1 MTMNQVRILLSALL
15 LLAGLT
21 LTAQE
26 LSIGRGRF
34 QKGDNPAWNT
44 FSFDDNAWQE
54 VTFHQPWEE
63 LGLKSANGIGWYR
76 IHVVI
81 PSSLKKGTVDAIML
95 DLGAIDDSDQTW
107 VNGHLAGR
115 DGTFP
120 EEPGGYSSEYG
131 KRRYYVVDPRWVNW
145 DRDNVIAIRVYNY
158 GDPGGLYRGDV
169 KIVKPSLK
177 DFAKLSLVAGD
188 GGYQVLLNTSVKT
201 TGTMQITVSDVMRPG
216 MSVFLPGRKSSF
228 SAPWPRRRGS
238 RLGIQTPVSRR
249 CWRPKSAPRTSLR
262 LRLLL
267 RRVTTVRWCLASVP
281 VRRLFSAWLSRAKS
295 L

>member
-63 LGLKSANGIGWYR
+63 LGLESANGIGWYR

-107 VNGHLAGR
+107 VNGHLAGK

-169 KIVKPSLK
+169 KIVNTITETR
-177 DFAKLSLVAGD
+177 AGFT
-188 GGYQVLLNTSVKT
+188 GG
-201 TGTMQITVSDVMRPG
+201 M
-216 MSVFLPGRKSSF
+216 
-228 SAPWPRRRGS
+228 
-238 RLGIQTPVSRR
+238 
-249 CWRPKSAPRTSLR
+249 
-262 LRLLL
+262 
-267 RRVTTVRWCLASVP
+267 
-281 VRRLFSAWLSRAKS
+281 
-295 L
+295 